1 MGVKI
6 LPVTAKNHNRP
17 DCMER
22 PCLFFSSTLRG
33 MMIVCL
39 VVRDI
44 NVALGL
50 IPLLAIKIRI
60 WQMDRIYLELVI

>member
-1 MGVKI
+1 
-6 LPVTAKNHNRP
+6 
-17 DCMER
+17 
-22 PCLFFSSTLRG
+22 

-39 VVRDI
+39 VVHDI